1 MTKVEFLKE
10 LERKLSG
17 LPQEDIDNRLEFYG
31 EMIDDRVDE
40 GKSEEE
46 AINDIGS
53 VDSLVEDIAKETPL
67 VKIVKE
73 KITPKRKMTGLE
85 IAMLILGFPL
95 WFPLLITGL
104 SLCLVAY
111 ILVWVV
117 VIVCYSVELGLIGGG
132 VWGLIVCFIG
142 LCNGVSNT
150 ILFGSSLLAIGGA
163 LLFIF
168 ACIGATRGTL
178 EVSKKIITKIKMSFM
193 GRGK

>member
-73 KITPKRKMTGLE
+73 KITPKRKMTGFE
-85 IAMLILGFPL
+85 IAMLMVPVPPMNNAFILLP
-95 WFPLLITGL
+95 
-104 SLCLVAY
+104 
-111 ILVWVV
+111 
-117 VIVCYSVELGLIGGG
+117 
-132 VWGLIVCFIG
+132 
-142 LCNGVSNT
+142 
-150 ILFGSSLLAIGGA
+150 SLLTYIFLQCHQTSA
-163 LLFIF
+163 LQIHRL
-168 ACIGATRGTL
+168 CRLPGDQTSSQVL
-178 EVSKKIITKIKMSFM
+178 EYLLP
-193 GRGK
+193 